1 MATPTAKTRMNGA
14 TKTKTTATTKV
25 AAKPNN
31 PALAKLTS
39 WVRSTYGVNL
49 LKREETLAVAAYY
62 GLRERLGMKLQT
74 EISLKSNGSKRFDW
88 SKWNSQVFPG
98 IFGQPTK
105 LKVSVEHMALVASAF
120 DHEISEDPETGL
132 AQLAEFNRKSLE
144 DRKLTKAIKDGI
156 GDSMSNGFDGDAFEE
171 DEFDDDDLDTEASD
185 ELDDADGDDADDDD
199 FDDE

>member
-31 PALAKLTS
+31 PALTKLTS

-74 EISLKSNGSKRFDW
+74 EISLKSNGSKRPPAPSEIKPTGKSCAAWRERSEVSAAPMDGKA
-88 SKWNSQVFPG
+88 SVDASGMSCANSIHPLQ
-98 IFGQPTK
+98 I
-105 LKVSVEHMALVASAF
+105 
-120 DHEISEDPETGL
+120 
-132 AQLAEFNRKSLE
+132 
-144 DRKLTKAIKDGI
+144 
-156 GDSMSNGFDGDAFEE
+156 
-171 DEFDDDDLDTEASD
+171 
-185 ELDDADGDDADDDD
+185 
-199 FDDE
+199 